1 VALSLSRS
9 FISSRKGFV
18 TQQEAYMARLLMIIS
33 SAGCIDLA
41 SEKGRETGYSADEV
55 LKPYDKFLAAGVE
68 MVAATP
74 DGKPPHADPFTLEPR
89 FHYPDED
96 KDFLSQVM
104 RSFAPDLNDIRVTLH
119 HLTELDLIAARRV
132 SQALTASG
140 LDHDTTWSLVTRVAQ
155 TAWREDRNF
164 IEVLADDP
172 EVMDKLSP
180 EHLQALAQQVRN
192 ESVAHAA
199 YKAERLAAIETLQ
212 HPGNLS
218 QMSDEEILSFDAVF
232 LPGGHGAMVDL
243 PSNTDVGRAVRLLHL
258 REKTVATVCHGPA
271 AFLSAG
277 SGPDGAWLFDGYKVV
292 SVTDEEE
299 DQIPYGKLGM
309 PWSLESELKNYG
321 AVFDDGDAAW
331 VSHVVVDRNLVTGQN
346 PDSSE
351 AMAEAILKK
360 LRVGVPMHR
369 GVNE

>member
-1 VALSLSRS
+1 
-9 FISSRKGFV
+9 
-18 TQQEAYMARLLMIIS
+18 MARLLMIVS
-33 SAGCIDLA
+33 SADSIDLT
-41 SEKGRETGYSADEV
+41 SEKGRETGYSVDEV
-55 LKPYDKFLAAGVE
+55 LKPYDKFVAAGVE
-68 MVAATP
+68 VVSATP
-74 DGKPPHADPFTLEPR
+74 DGKSPHADPFTLESQ
-89 FHYPDED
+89 FHYPDKD

-104 RSFAPDLNDIRVTLH
+104 RSFAPDLDDIRVTLH

-132 SQALTASG
+132 SQALTMSG
-140 LDHDTTWSLVTRVAQ
+140 LDHNNVWRLVTRAAR

-164 IEVLADDP
+164 IEILTGDP
-172 EVMDKLSP
+172 EVTGKLNP
-180 EHLQALAQQVRN
+180 ECLQDLALEVQD
-192 ESVAHAA
+192 ESIAHAA
-199 YKAERLAAIETLQ
+199 YTAERLAAIETLQ
-212 HPGNLS
+212 HPRDLS

-243 PSNTDVGRAVRLLHL
+243 PSNADVGRAVRLLHL

-277 SGPDGAWLFDGYKVV
+277 SGPEGTWLFDGYKLV

-309 PWSLESELKNYG
+309 SWYLESELKNYG
-321 AVFDDGDAAW
+321 AIFDDGDAAW
-331 VSHVVVDRNLVTGQN
+331 VSHVVVDRNLVTAQN

-360 LRVGVPMHR
+360 LGVKVR
-369 GVNE
+369 